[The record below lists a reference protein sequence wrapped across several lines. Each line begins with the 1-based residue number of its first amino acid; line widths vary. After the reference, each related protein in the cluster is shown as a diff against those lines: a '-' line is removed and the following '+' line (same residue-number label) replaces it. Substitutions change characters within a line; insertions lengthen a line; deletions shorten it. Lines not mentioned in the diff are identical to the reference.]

1 MAPIGD
7 LERLRQMAATLPK
20 GTPLFV
26 EGELVYEQYPRKVQA
41 TIGQKTIE
49 VEVQTKVAKI
59 KVQRLIRLE
68 FAGDIEV
75 SELAG
80 DAQ

>member
-1 MAPIGD
+1 MVWND
-7 LERLRQMAATLPK
+7 LGKWAATLQK

-26 EGELVYEQYPRKVQA
+26 EGELVYEQYPRKVQV
-41 TIGQKTIE
+41 TVGEKTVE
-49 VEVQTKVAKI
+49 VEVPTKVAKI

-68 FAGDIEV
+68 SAVNAEADDV
-75 SELAG
+75 TG